1 MVLVL
6 FLCWLYITIW
16 TSSLHFFFL
25 PYFLLKTLYLLLGKL
40 TLKNQKTIDSLLT
53 NSNPLL
59 LNKTWP
65 VIIPH
70 MPHNLINDSNIVVL
84 TRDRSGNRR
93 LRTKRRSGLISILI
107 QGQQKR
113 GQYYNTFISVSFF
126 EKGFSRSGEK
136 VNQKS
141 KKHWFSVAKKSS
153 IFYFT
158 TFPQEHHYNTGTGND
173 LIVLSRYRSAG

>member
-1 MVLVL
+1 
-6 FLCWLYITIW
+6 
-16 TSSLHFFFL
+16 
-25 PYFLLKTLYLLLGKL
+25 
-40 TLKNQKTIDSLLT
+40 
-53 NSNPLL
+53 
-59 LNKTWP
+59 
-65 VIIPH
+65 

-141 KKHWFSVAKKSS
+141 KKH
-153 IFYFT
+153 
-158 TFPQEHHYNTGTGND
+158 
-173 LIVLSRYRSAG
+173 